1 MHLWSQ
7 HTYGKMGPREMRI
20 RQKLKGQLVWSV
32 LHSGR
37 RKRLCHKT
45 VEDRES
51 AHTQASTQIQ
61 THVVGEV
68 RRAGT
73 DHLENKEGVR
83 H

>member
-1 MHLWSQ
+1 
-7 HTYGKMGPREMRI
+7 MRI

-37 RKRLCHKT
+37 RKRLGHKT

-51 AHTQASTQIQ
+51 AHTHRQAHADPDTRDGGGQASRQ
-61 THVVGEV
+61 
-68 RRAGT
+68 T